1 MLYQLK
7 RLAINQ
13 EQKPLS
19 TKSQRRFSFGSNGKS
34 LDRKRL
40 LEQIESVTQNSDG
53 RVKAIEVSLL
63 FFREKV
69 SFFLGCRNPKNYE
82 NVVYIMQIN

>member
-7 RLAINQ
+7 RIAINQ

-19 TKSQRRFSFGSNGKS
+19 AKSPRQFSFGSNGKIV
-34 LDRKRL
+34 DRKRL
-40 LEQIESVTQNSDG
+40 LKQIESVTQNSDG
-53 RVKAIEVSLL
+53 RIKAIEVRVNFLSKDIDFR
-63 FFREKV
+63 FFRN
-69 SFFLGCRNPKNYE
+69 LKNYE